1 MMNPIL
7 RDLLAYDVNRE
18 ILNDACYHYDE
29 RLKKLP
35 KMKQFIHS
43 MPNSLFAW
51 ITDGP
56 LSDIYIELEDL
67 DTKDSTKLI
76 NLFANNEKLVE
87 HLKDAIRV
95 YYKDYHEA
103 KEKIKEELGLMPQI
117 NSEDYEKTLE
127 EVFCKLDKF

>member
-29 RLKKLP
+29 RLKELP
-35 KMKQFIHS
+35 EKKQFIHS
-43 MPNSLFAW
+43 IPFSLSAW
-51 ITDGP
+51 ITDGHP
-56 LSDIYIELEDL
+56 QDMYIDLEDM
-67 DTKDSTKLI
+67 DTKDSIKLI

-117 NSEDYEKTLE
+117 DSEEYEKTLE
-127 EVFCKLDKF
+127 EIFNKLDKF